1 MESPNTPQQQEEKKK
16 RGGIIPWI
24 LLILS
29 LGGNGFLFY
38 LFDKEQ
44 KRANEQVEIV
54 KTVYI
59 ERDNIKSDLLKLK
72 DEYAALQTT
81 DAAMQAEIESQK
93 ARIEELLKE
102 AEKHKGDA
110 YYIAKLKKET
120 DTLREI
126 MKGYVHTIDSL
137 NTLNQKLVVEKKEIT
152 TQLDKEK
159 DKTKQLNV
167 EKKDLQETITK
178 GSVLT
183 CNSITAMGI
192 NLKSGGKKQVP
203 TNKAKRADLIKVSFN
218 LGENKIAKEG
228 PKNVFVR
235 IITPDGKEMAKG
247 YDDNYRF
254 IFNNSSGYYAGKT
267 EINYANTE
275 IGVTTVCEG
284 SSPLVPGKYMIEIT
298 ADGVVI
304 GQTTLNLD

>member
-1 MESPNTPQQQEEKKK
+1 MESSNTPQQEEKKKK

-29 LGGNGFLFY
+29 LGGNGYLFY
-38 LFDKEQ
+38 MFDKEK

-54 KTVYI
+54 KTVYV
-59 ERDNIKSDLLKLK
+59 ERDNVQNELLKLK

-81 DAAMQAEIESQK
+81 DANMQAEIEAQK
-93 ARIEELLKE
+93 ARIEELIKE

-137 NTLNQKLVVEKKEIT
+137 NTLNQKLIVEKKEIT
-152 TQLDKEK
+152 GQLNKEK
-159 DKTKQLNV
+159 DKTTQLNRDK
-167 EKKDLQETITK
+167 EELQSTITK
-178 GSVLT
+178 GSMLT
-183 CNSITAMGI
+183 SNSITAMGV

-218 LGENKIAKEG
+218 LSENKIAKSG
-228 PKNVFVR
+228 PKDVYVR

-254 IFNNSSGYYAGKT
+254 IFNNSAGYYAGKT
-267 EINYANTE
+267 NINYANAE
-275 IGVTTVCEG
+275 IGVTAVCEG
-284 SSPLVPGKYMIEIT
+284 SSPLLPGKYMIEIT
-298 ADGVVI
+298 ADGAVI
-304 GQTTLNLD
+304 GQTTLTLD